1 MTIFISC
8 NENIHCF
15 TRASHSWNND
25 IFFITLDENIKHF
38 TAKE

>member
-1 MTIFISC
+1 MKTFIFLLVLR
-8 NENIHCF
+8 
-15 TRASHSWNND
+15 TREKND

>member
-1 MTIFISC
+1 MKTFIFLLVLRTR
-8 NENIHCF
+8 EN
-15 TRASHSWNND
+15 N

>member
-1 MTIFISC
+1 MKTFIFLIV
-8 NENIHCF
+8 F
-15 TRASHSWNND
+15 RTRENND